1 MIDSTLLPRPDL
13 LAHLPT
19 HLRTNMCGELRPEH
33 VGRTVSVCGW
43 VASRR
48 VHSEHLA
55 FVDLRD
61 YTGIVQCVV
70 DGAADLRSEYVV
82 RVTGTVVAREEQ
94 WLNPSLA
101 TGEVELQDCTVEVLS
116 AAEPPPFQL
125 DDRRETDEGI
135 RLRHRYLDLRRDQMQ
150 RNLRTRAT
158 VNSAIR
164 RAMEGQGFLEVETPM
179 LIASTPEGA
188 RDFVSPA
195 ASSPVRCAAAVAA
208 IVQAALHGRRHRSL
222 LPDRPLPSRRGI
234 SADRQFEFMQLDA
247 EMSFASQTTLNAI
260 STTVAAVVEAVT
272 ARRSATSR
280 G

>member
-43 VASRR
+43 VAARR

-94 WLNPSLA
+94 WLNPKLA

-164 RAMEGQGFLEVETPM
+164 RAV
-179 LIASTPEGA
+179 
-188 RDFVSPA
+188 
-195 ASSPVRCAAAVAA
+195 
-208 IVQAALHGRRHRSL
+208 
-222 LPDRPLPSRRGI
+222 
-234 SADRQFEFMQLDA
+234 
-247 EMSFASQTTLNAI
+247 
-260 STTVAAVVEAVT
+260 
-272 ARRSATSR
+272 ATSA
-280 G
+280 